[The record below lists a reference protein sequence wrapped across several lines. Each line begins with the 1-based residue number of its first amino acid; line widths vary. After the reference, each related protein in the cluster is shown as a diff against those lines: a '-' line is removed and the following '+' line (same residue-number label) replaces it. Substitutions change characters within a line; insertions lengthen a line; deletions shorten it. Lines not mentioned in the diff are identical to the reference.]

1 MKKLIYFV
9 SVYLIY
15 FGAVFLTLRVMLN
28 YFEVDFMD
36 YKVRSS
42 GERFRDSVLFFS
54 PFILMLLGEIAV
66 FVIGRK
72 LFEKWKLKEA
82 FITFAVSAA
91 GFISA
96 VVTAALIF
104 D

>member
-1 MKKLIYFV
+1 M
-9 SVYLIY
+9 
-15 FGAVFLTLRVMLN
+15 R
-28 YFEVDFMD
+28 
-36 YKVRSS
+36 
-42 GERFRDSVLFFS
+42 
-54 PFILMLLGEIAV
+54 
-66 FVIGRK
+66 
-72 LFEKWKLKEA
+72 KLKEA